1 MVSEQTANAKSK
13 PKCVIPEWVQIN
25 MRLYGNSV
33 IGNDLVKC
41 FGKNAVLDAL
51 KELCGCDVSIRE
63 IGGKETTEDGKQY
76 TSKAFI
82 AEKVK

>member
-33 IGNDLVKC
+33 IGNDLVERML
-41 FGKNAVLDAL
+41 FWM
-51 KELCGCDVSIRE
+51 R
-63 IGGKETTEDGKQY
+63 
-76 TSKAFI
+76 
-82 AEKVK
+82 